1 MFASMPIGRK
11 IAAAF
16 CAVILTVLVM
26 MTVLWTILGRI
37 EATSGV
43 SARGQDA
50 ITQTLRVE
58 IGILR
63 QNSQMRG
70 FLVTGEESYLKQ
82 YHEGREQADTAAAA
96 LRALYADVPA
106 ARARVDDSLARAA
119 DWRRDVGDPMIAHAR
134 IDRLAAQDALRAVG
148 KTVTVTP
155 VLAPLRALRDEE
167 AANGLAARDARI
179 AALTTGKIALAL
191 GGLVMCAV
199 AGFASVL
206 LARALARPVVRLT
219 GIMDTLAKGD
229 HGLTVPDTDR
239 GDELGRMS
247 RAVLVFRDAAAAKAQ
262 ADAEQQHVMTEVG
275 AALTKLADSDLRVT
289 LSGFPASYAA
299 LERDFNTAVGRLS
312 SALGTVRG
320 SAGGIATSTAEMHAA
335 TDDLA
340 QRAEQQAASLAESA
354 AAVTEI
360 ASSVRGTADQAQAA
374 IGVVDRAT
382 ADVRRSE
389 EIVGRT
395 MTAIG
400 DIERSSNEIA
410 EIIALIDGLSFQT
423 NLLAL
428 NAGVEAARAGD
439 AGKGFAVVASEVRAL
454 AERSANAARDIN
466 ARITNTVQ
474 RVRSGVQLAQ
484 ETDASL
490 RAITTGIGEIAR
502 FVAVIADGAGAQAAS
517 IGQVNVAIGEMDG
530 ATQANAAMVEQVTAA
545 CRLLTSETVTLEGQ
559 VNRFHVAEEAVAA
572 IAPERPVATR
582 PAAARPRPR
591 AMPAVRGNL
600 ALKAEVAEDDWSSF

>member
-1 MFASMPIGRK
+1 MLASMPIGKK

-16 CAVILTVLVM
+16 CAVILAVLVM
-26 MTVLWTILGRI
+26 MTVLWTILARI
-37 EATSGV
+37 EATSAV
-43 SARGQDA
+43 SVRGQEVLA
-50 ITQTLRVE
+50 QTMQIE

-70 FLVTGEESYLKQ
+70 FLVTGDESYLKQ
-82 YHEGREQADTAAAA
+82 YREGQEQGETAAAKLHA
-96 LRALYADVPA
+96 LLADMPA
-106 ARARVDDSLARAA
+106 GRARVEDSLARAA
-119 DWRRDVGDPMIAHAR
+119 DWRHEVGDPLIAKAR
-134 IDRLAAQDALRAVG
+134 VDRPGAQEALRQVAR
-148 KTVTVTP
+148 KVTMTP
-155 VLAPLRALRDEE
+155 VLAPLRALREEE
-167 AANGLAARDARI
+167 AARSEAARDARI
-179 AALTTGKIALAL
+179 AALATGKIALLL

-199 AGFASVL
+199 AIAVSML
-206 LARALARPVVRLT
+206 LARALARPIVRLT
-219 GIMDTLAKGD
+219 GVMDTLAKGD
-229 HGLTVPDTDR
+229 HRLAVPDTDR
-239 GDELGRMS
+239 GDELGSMS

-262 ADAEQQHVMTEVG
+262 ADGEQQQVMAEVG
-275 AALTKLADSDLRVT
+275 TALARLAESDLRVA
-289 LSGFPASYAA
+289 LNGFPASYAA
-299 LERDFNTAVGRLS
+299 LERDFNTAVGRLAA
-312 SALGTVRG
+312 ALGTIRG

-382 ADVRRSE
+382 ADVRNSE
-389 EIVGRT
+389 EIVRRT
-395 MTAIG
+395 MTAIS

-454 AERSANAARDIN
+454 AERSADAARDIN

-490 RAITTGIGEIAR
+490 RAITSGIGEIAR
-502 FVAVIADGAGAQAAS
+502 FVGAIAESAGSQAAS
-517 IGQVNVAIGEMDG
+517 IGQVNVAIGEMDS
-530 ATQANAAMVEQVTAA
+530 ATQANAAMVEEVTAA
-545 CRLLTSETVTLEGQ
+545 CRLLNTETATLEGQ
-559 VNRFHVAEEAVAA
+559 VNRFRVDVAEVAA
-572 IAPERPVATR
+572 PAPKRPV
-582 PAAARPRPR
+582 PARVTPR
-591 AMPAVRGNL
+591 AAPAVRGNL
-600 ALKAEVAEDDWSSF
+600 ALKVEADDDWAAF